1 MLTLYLLMKV
11 GNGMGI
17 FDYFKKKKSPI
28 GNYELIQRVLPYKT
42 AGLSD
47 EAFIEK
53 VKNEA
58 NIEFANGGLDK
69 IPTDKEIND
78 LAKLIK
84 ISQTKSDKS

>member
-1 MLTLYLLMKV
+1 
-11 GNGMGI
+11 MGI

-28 GNYELIQRVLPYKT
+28 GNYELIQRILPYKT
-42 AGLSD
+42 TGLSD

-58 NIEFANGGLDK
+58 NIEFASGGLDK

-78 LAKLIK
+78 LIQLIK
-84 ISQTKSDKS
+84 ISKPKSDES